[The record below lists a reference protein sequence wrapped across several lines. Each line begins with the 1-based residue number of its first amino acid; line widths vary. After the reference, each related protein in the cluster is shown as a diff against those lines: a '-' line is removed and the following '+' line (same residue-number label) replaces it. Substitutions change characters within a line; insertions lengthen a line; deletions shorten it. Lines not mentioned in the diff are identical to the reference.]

1 MTTISDRNAGV
12 IAEFRAN
19 AGKVGGAFR
28 GAPMVL
34 LTITGA
40 KTRQR
45 RTTPLVGPPE
55 GDRIYVFA
63 SRGGAPNNPAWY
75 HNLRANPKVTVE
87 FGTETF
93 EAQASVLTGAER
105 DRVYARQAALY
116 PNYAE
121 YQRKTTRKI
130 PVVALVRQRPHTDGG
145 LA

>member
-1 MTTISDRNAGV
+1 MTTISNRNAGV

-19 AGKVGGAFR
+19 EGRVGGAFR

-45 RTTPLVGPPE
+45 RTNPLMCLLE
-55 GDRIYVFA
+55 DDRIYVFA
-63 SRGGAPNNPAWY
+63 SKGGAPNNPAWY
-75 HNLRANPKVTVE
+75 HNLRANPKLTVE

-93 EAQASVLTGAER
+93 EAQASVLTGPER

-116 PNYAE
+116 PQFADY
-121 YQRKTTRKI
+121 
-130 PVVALVRQRPHTDGG
+130 
-145 LA
+145 